1 MVLDFSRLPDLSAEQ
16 PELDPDELLLA
27 GHTKARRDALWMV
40 FGDTA
45 PTDHVIRPMERE
57 LLAAWPHGGILR
69 HPPSEDRT
77 DWTYVTHG
85 LAHPRHPD
93 AAARFARDD
102 ERPSGRGIELA
113 VSTEVDVTWAPKML
127 MSLARHLVLRP
138 EAPNILPLDRM
149 PLHRSVD
156 GRARTELRYLLA
168 RNARGYEHELIL
180 PGGLC
185 DLVHLV
191 GITLA
196 EFERTRTLPAGAGSA
211 ALVLVL
217 DVAGVGS
224 LTDPRR
230 QCVTTRPD
238 FEELWA
244 AARDEVEAGI
254 GN

>member
-1 MVLDFSRLPDLSAEQ
+1 MVLDFSRLPDLSAEH
-16 PELDPDELLLA
+16 PELEPDELRLA
-27 GHTKARRDALWMV
+27 GHTQARRDALWMV

-45 PTDHVIRPMERE
+45 PADHVIRPMERE

-69 HPPSEDRT
+69 HPPDQDRT

-85 LAHPRHPD
+85 LAHPRHAD
-93 AAARFARDD
+93 AAERFARDD
-102 ERPSGRGIELA
+102 ERPSGRGIELV
-113 VSTEVDVTWAPKML
+113 VSTDEDVTWAPKML
-127 MSLARHLVLRP
+127 MALVRHLVLRP

-156 GRARTELRYLLA
+156 GRSRTELRYLLA
-168 RNARGYEHELIL
+168 RAPRGYEHELIL

-191 GITLA
+191 GITEG
-196 EFERTRTLPAGAGSA
+196 EFERARKLPAGVGSA

-217 DVAGVGS
+217 DVTGIGC
-224 LTDPRR
+224 LTDPKRP
-230 QCVTTRPD
+230 CVTTRPD
-238 FEELWA
+238 FEDLWA

-254 GN
+254 G